1 MFAEQWS
8 LLIVNIISLIVW
20 IISIVGFCVKTKK
33 SSLII
38 SSLEKILYMI
48 MYICAGLWS
57 PFIINCASLFVF
69 LYNAFFKFYN
79 LTFTFIITIIFIIF
93 NVIKIKSINNIN
105 FDNMIPILTF
115 LITFSSVNFCKS
127 MRSMRIFKGIIA
139 SIWLYYNMKYGI
151 IFSAAHGLFVVLL
164 MVADILIN
172 KFDKEPTDV
181 EN

>member
-1 MFAEQWS
+1 
-8 LLIVNIISLIVW
+8 
-20 IISIVGFCVKTKK
+20 
-33 SSLII
+33 
-38 SSLEKILYMI
+38 

-57 PFIINCASLFVF
+57 PFISNCASFFVF
-69 LYNAFFKFYN
+69 LYNALFKSYN
-79 LTFTFIITIIFIIF
+79 LIFTLIISIILIIF
-93 NVIKIKSINNIN
+93 NIIKAKNVNNIN

-115 LITFSSVNFCKS
+115 LITFSSVNFCES
-127 MRSMRIFKGIIA
+127 MRSMRIFKEIVA

-151 IFSAAHGLFVVLL
+151 IFSAAKGLFVVLL